1 MDRTRIPPQILPVPS
16 FNHSKPAPFRD
27 AASRL
32 IVTSRIHNIPRSARC
47 VYEMKT
53 LDPDKS
59 WELLLKTAVND
70 NNDINKCPQELE
82 YIGTE
87 IVAKCNGLP
96 LAITVMGGLLQEKRQ
111 TKSGWEEVLKGINS
125 HLGTGENNN
134 VQAILELSYHDLPS
148 HLKSCFLCLA
158 FFREDATM
166 HANTLIKVWIAEGLV
181 PQEDGQVTMEDVAG
195 GYLDDR
201 VDQQKHG
208 SGNRHLRSLFFR
220 GDKYHFCNDAP
231 DLNSFR
237 LLGVLEMEGLGLT
250 EFPPRIG
257 ALPGLKYLNL
267 KNNEISKLPK
277 SLGCLKNLQVLDMGE
292 NGEVYVPNVIWKMDS
307 LRHINIDWPASEV
320 PLKLNTLRNLQT
332 LTNIGMHILILE
344 HITQITSLR
353 KLGVHL
359 TAGSDVSMLCT
370 SLAMLENLV
379 CLKLYCRGHYDNTPF
394 MDGLFHLK
402 GLTSLKL
409 QGPTSK
415 FTSVNNFPPNLSYL
429 TLKETRLEEDLIRVL
444 EKLPNLVCLKLDM
457 DAYIGHELVIS
468 HEGFPSLKALY
479 LRSINTLINI
489 KVENGGMP
497 KLKRLEIRK
506 CINLVKISKEFC
518 NLQELKIVTAAWKAS
533 HFRFHNSRIMS
544 KIPFVQIVVNEKD
557 WPNAE

>member
-1 MDRTRIPPQILPVPS
+1 
-16 FNHSKPAPFRD
+16 
-27 AASRL
+27 
-32 IVTSRIHNIPRSARC
+32 
-47 VYEMKT
+47 MKT

-82 YIGTE
+82 YIGRE

-125 HLGTGENNN
+125 HLGTGENNS

-158 FFREDATM
+158 FFREDATI

-181 PQEDGQVTMEDVAG
+181 PQEDGQVTMEDVAR
-195 GYLDDR
+195 GYLDELINRNMVQVKDMKKNDQVKNCGVQDLLHELSIRKAKEGMSLQILKGNISQSLDR
-201 VDQQKHG
+201 KSRHCAIY
-208 SGNRHLRSLFFR
+208 SRRFNISSLGNRHLRSLFFR

-237 LLGVLEMEGLGLT
+237 LLRVLEMEGLGLT
-250 EFPPRIG
+250 EYPPRIG

-320 PLKLNTLRNLQT
+320 PLKLNTLRDLQT

-359 TAGSDVSMLCT
+359 TAGSDVLRFKQM
-370 SLAMLENLV
+370 
-379 CLKLYCRGHYDNTPF
+379 
-394 MDGLFHLK
+394 
-402 GLTSLKL
+402 
-409 QGPTSK
+409 
-415 FTSVNNFPPNLSYL
+415 
-429 TLKETRLEEDLIRVL
+429 
-444 EKLPNLVCLKLDM
+444 
-457 DAYIGHELVIS
+457 
-468 HEGFPSLKALY
+468 PSLEAQQSIVQGSIVQPRVSSSPSWGSDRSDSVDY
-479 LRSINTLINI
+479 LSRY
-489 KVENGGMP
+489 
-497 KLKRLEIRK
+497 
-506 CINLVKISKEFC
+506 ISPVHAG
-518 NLQELKIVTAAWKAS
+518 QPSTRGIGS
-533 HFRFHNSRIMS
+533 
-544 KIPFVQIVVNEKD
+544 
-557 WPNAE
+557 